1 MNSIQFCD
9 DCDNIMYKH
18 INDDN
23 KLFNVCKVC
32 LNMKEIN
39 LDNYIYE
46 NKKEID
52 SSEIINKNQFILND
66 NTLSTTTNPKNI
78 KCPNKDC
85 ETNTDKIEFS
95 FISIKYDISNM
106 KFIYKCKTCN
116 QCWLNN

>member
-1 MNSIQFCD
+1 MDSIQFCD

-32 LNMKEIN
+32 LNMKEID

-46 NKKEID
+46 NKKHID

-78 KCPNKDC
+78 ICPNKDC
-85 ETNTDKIEFS
+85 ETNTDKTELPVSNFATNS
-95 FISIKYDISNM
+95 PKGFISTTSSVG
-106 KFIYKCKTCN
+106 TTT
-116 QCWLNN
+116 W